1 MPKITAARIALTALI
16 VLSLT
21 GCAGTV
27 DAAPSEPQDATQAA
41 PSETTTPLV
50 AEKSSTATADAAELE
65 AAYLVEVRDRLSKI
79 HTQIPNATDEQLIAT
94 AYEAC
99 DRIAEGTSG
108 EDMTLIEGETRT
120 NGYYMDTAAI
130 STSAALTICPRS

>member
-1 MPKITAARIALTALI
+1 MKTRIALVSA
-16 VLSLT
+16 VLLLALT

-27 DAAPSEPQDATQAA
+27 GDDTSAPQDAAPTV
-41 PSETTTPLV
+41 ETTPTETPEPLT
-50 AEKSSTATADAAELE
+50 AEKASEKTDAELE